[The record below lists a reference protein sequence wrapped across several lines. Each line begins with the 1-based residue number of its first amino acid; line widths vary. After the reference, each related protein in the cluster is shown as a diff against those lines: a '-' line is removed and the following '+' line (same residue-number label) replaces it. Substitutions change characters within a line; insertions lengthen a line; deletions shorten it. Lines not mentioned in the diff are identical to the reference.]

1 VSPRKTSARRY
12 NHRLNDLDGKEWVKA
27 TRSWFVCDGR
37 ARAMDAGVQQ
47 HPASFPPEVP
57 ERFIRFFTRKGQ
69 SVLDPFVGSGGTL
82 VACLRTGRRG
92 IGIDLSET
100 YCETTRQ
107 RLRQTPVSLEAGD
120 PPEQTVI
127 CADASELSELDIG
140 PVDYCITSPPYWD
153 MLHHSRGNVDSVH
166 KERRKRGLART
177 YSDDPRDLGNIGDY
191 EAYIDALVHVFQQV
205 ADLLK
210 SGAYVTVIAQNLR
223 TSGGEMAPLGWEV
236 ALRLRKFLRL
246 MQETIWCQD
255 NKRLGCWGY
264 PTTYVSNVHHHYCLT
279 FQKAR

>member
-1 VSPRKTSARRY
+1 MSPSKTPARR
-12 NHRLNDLDGKEWVKA
+12 HARRLNDLDGKEWVKA

-37 ARAMDAGVQQ
+37 AGSMDGAVQQ

-57 ERFIRFFTRKGQ
+57 ERFIRFFTHKGQ
-69 SVLDPFVGSGGTL
+69 TVLDPFVGSGGTL
-82 VACLRTGRRG
+82 VACLQTGRRG
-92 IGIDLSET
+92 IGIDLIEA

-107 RLRQTPVSLEAGD
+107 RLRQTPVTLDAGE
-120 PPEQTVI
+120 PPGQTVI
-127 CADASELSELDIG
+127 CADASNLRELDIG

-166 KERRKRGLART
+166 RERAKKGLART
-177 YSDDPRDLGNIGDY
+177 YSDDPRDLGNISDY
-191 EAYIDALVHVFQQV
+191 EAYVDALANVFEQV
-205 ADLLK
+205 AGILK
-210 SGAYVTVIAQNLR
+210 PHAYVTVIVQNLR
-223 TSGGEMAPLGWEV
+223 TPGGEMAPLAWDI

-264 PTTYVSNVHHHYCLT
+264 PTTFVSNVHHHYCLT
-279 FQKAR
+279 LQKQR